1 MSKKMKVNAEEE
13 AKPAAPEELPALAPL
28 TAGQIQELKERAAK
42 ADENWD
48 RFLRQAADLENYRK
62 RAARER
68 LEAVTFAN
76 QALVQ
81 KLIPT
86 LDALEMALAAGN
98 PDPAS
103 QSLRAGILM
112 VSNQLK
118 STLAEAGLEEV
129 DATGKTFDPAIHEAV
144 SQEETAQVPE
154 GRVVRQLRKGY
165 KFHNRLIR
173 PAGVIVAKKPAP

>member
-1 MSKKMKVNAEEE
+1 
-13 AKPAAPEELPALAPL
+13 
-28 TAGQIQELKERAAK
+28 
-42 ADENWD
+42 
-48 RFLRQAADLENYRK
+48 
-62 RAARER
+62 
-68 LEAVTFAN
+68 
-76 QALVQ
+76 VQ